1 MPIGPQEV
9 QSPDYGFAK
18 NMQTTTEMTW
28 ILITFV
34 LLISFVNH
42 SLISEVPLVWG
53 SAMLVDIPFSLMNAL
68 IDGFPL
74 LAPLFVL
81 ALLYYFNTLLPSA
94 VGEGFTWFVVAA
106 VIILMAG
113 V

>member
-1 MPIGPQEV
+1 
-9 QSPDYGFAK
+9 
-18 NMQTTTEMTW
+18 MQTSTEMTW

-34 LLISFVNH
+34 LFVAFASH

-53 SAMLVDIPFSLMNAL
+53 SAMIVSVPFELAMGFA
-68 IDGFPL
+68 GVFPL

-81 ALLYYFNTLLPSA
+81 AILYYFNVLVPSA
-94 VGEGFTWFVVAA
+94 VGEGFTWFIVAA
-106 VIILMAG
+106 IIITMVG